1 MFSCLKN
8 LTNDRIS
15 AMIEELQLHEYQKTL
30 LKNRFLDQVVLYDKK
45 AKSAEFFYILF
56 NIFITV
62 GSIILPALLSI
73 QQMDYSNDDKKDERI
88 QITIYWLTWAISL
101 LITICNGLVQLLAL
115 NKQYLSFTR
124 TREKLLS
131 EGWYYF
137 QLTGDYK
144 DTTHKDA
151 FHDFCEEIEKIK
163 EEQVDKELSFM
174 QPKKKKNG
182 DPNHS
187 IASGQGTTQNQ
198 GQGTNQNQGQGNNQ
212 NQGQRNTQNQGQGI
226 PRTTS
231 GIPRPATYESDFQ
244 GESNNGTQGNGENVN
259 ININ

>member
-1 MFSCLKN
+1 MLSCCN
-8 LTNDRIS
+8 NSVYSRINS
-15 AMIEELQLHEYQKTL
+15 MIDDLELFPFQKTL
-30 LKNRFLDQVVLYDKK
+30 LKNRFLEQVVLYDKK
-45 AKSAEFFYILF
+45 AKTAEFFYILF
-56 NIFITV
+56 SVFITV

-88 QITIYWLTWAISL
+88 QITIYWITWTISL
-101 LITICNGLVQLLAL
+101 LITICNGLVQLLSL

-174 QPKKKKNG
+174 LPKKKKMVIRIIQLL
-182 DPNHS
+182 PVKELYRIQVKELPKVKKLTKVKEYQEPQMEYIYQLHMKV
-187 IASGQGTTQNQ
+187 I
-198 GQGTNQNQGQGNNQ
+198 
-212 NQGQRNTQNQGQGI
+212 
-226 PRTTS
+226 
-231 GIPRPATYESDFQ
+231 FK
-244 GESNNGTQGNGENVN
+244 
-259 ININ
+259 

>member
-1 MFSCLKN
+1 MLSCLN
-8 LTNDRIS
+8 NITNERIS

-56 NIFITV
+56 NIFITI

-73 QQMDYSNDDKKDERI
+73 QQMDYTDDDKKDEKI

-124 TREKLLS
+124 TKEKLLS

-187 IASGQGTTQNQ
+187 IGSGQTSGQSTSQSSTNQ
-198 GQGTNQNQGQGNNQ
+198 GM
-212 NQGQRNTQNQGQGI
+212 

-231 GIPRPATYESDFQ
+231 GIPRPTAHDNDFQ
-244 GESNNGTQGNGENVN
+244 RERNNASQDTTENVN
-259 ININ
+259 INIG